1 MGGGEQRPAG
11 SPGRDYEPR
20 EPPDEADTYG
30 RDSEDGESEE
40 PMTDD
45 ETAGASGGGA
55 EDGAGNEQQ
64 QLSAYGGGL
73 PGGVNPVTDEVPGD
87 VEVGPSGQHAARMA
101 SYVAL
106 FGVVRGVA
114 GIDEETEVDDAVI
127 ESLERVHDEALAE

>member
-11 SPGRDYEPR
+11 SPGGNYEPR

-30 RDSEDGESEE
+30 RDSEDSESEE
-40 PMTDD
+40 PT
-45 ETAGASGGGA
+45 TGGGA
-55 EDGAGNEQQ
+55 EDGAGTEQQ
-64 QLSAYGGGL
+64 QLSAYDGGL

-106 FGVVRGVA
+106 FGVVQGVG
-114 GIDEETEVDDAVI
+114 GIDGETEMDDAVI
-127 ESLERVHDEALAE
+127 ESLKRVHDEALEE